1 MLFRNII
8 LDYQS
13 IEAKGRKMNSYYI
26 GITLFSIMV
35 MVIMIAIVSGN
46 RCMANESKRRLIFT
60 FVGIM
65 LAVTVEF
72 IGVLL
77 DGKSEETV
85 ILHYIVKVVEFS
97 VAPFISVTCANAFF
111 SVSEV
116 EKKFMNVIL
125 CMHVALEVG
134 LAFLGKIFYIDES
147 YIYHHG
153 SLYWVYV
160 VIYVLSIIFYF
171 QKAYMFSQK
180 YQNRNAYILI
190 LILGFMV
197 SSIVIQSIIS
207 NLRLDWMTI
216 AVSAIFMFIYYNEI
230 TQHIDGLTQLL
241 NQRSFF
247 CDTTNLTTAATILV
261 FDVDDF
267 KSINDNYGHQYGNE
281 YLKQVAEMIQRVYG
295 QCGLCYRIGGDEFAV
310 VLNSSAKIDKL
321 NAVFVAEQNNAQI
334 QSGRKRFPTISVGH
348 EIFNPE
354 YDDIRDVIQ
363 RADYNMYQTKLRK
376 KGRI

>member
-26 GITLFSIMV
+26 GVTFFSIMV

-46 RCMANESKRRLIFT
+46 RCMAKESKRRLIFT

-65 LAVTVEF
+65 IAVTVEF

-116 EKKFMNVIL
+116 EKKFMNAIL

-134 LAFLGKIFYIDES
+134 LAFFGKIFYIDES

-160 VIYVLSIIFYF
+160 VIYVLSIMFYF

-197 SSIVIQSIIS
+197 SIIAIQFIIP

-216 AVSAIFMFIYYNEI
+216 AISVIFMYIYYNEL

-247 CDTTNLTTAATILV
+247 SYTSNLSTSATILV

-281 YLKQVAEMIQRVYG
+281 CLQKVAEIIQRVYG
-295 QCGLCYRIGGDEFAV
+295 ICGLCYRIGGDEFAV
-310 VLNSSAKIDKL
+310 VLNSSANIDKL
-321 NAVFVAEQNNAQI
+321 NAVFVAEQNKAKI
-334 QSGRKRFPTISVGH
+334 QSRENLFPTISVGH
-348 EIFNPE
+348 ELFNPE
-354 YDDIRDVIQ
+354 YDDIRDVIKK
-363 RADYNMYQTKLRK
+363 ADHNMYEAKMRK
-376 KGRI
+376 KGTI